1 MLVTKVNNNGGNV
14 WSTKIG
20 DSHKTSGQKSYSI
33 GFAIDEVVNMKK
45 NVPLYDL
52 KINRGT
58 IIRLMDFC
66 TLALVFGRKVPV
78 FRNPLL

>member
-1 MLVTKVNNNGGNV
+1 MLVTKVNNNGANV

-33 GFAIDEVVNMKK
+33 GFAIDEVRNMKK
-45 NVPLYDL
+45 SAPFYDL
-52 KINRGT
+52 KDNRGPVF
-58 IIRLMDFC
+58 RLMDFC

-78 FRNPLL
+78 FRNLLL

>member
-1 MLVTKVNNNGGNV
+1 VLVTKVNNNGGNV

-45 NVPLYDL
+45 MCLFM
-52 KINRGT
+52 I
-58 IIRLMDFC
+58 
-66 TLALVFGRKVPV
+66 
-78 FRNPLL
+78 

>member
-33 GFAIDEVVNMKK
+33 GFAIDEVCNIKK
-45 NVPLYDL
+45 VRLFMIQ
-52 KINRGT
+52 KITEG
-58 IIRLMDFC
+58 
-66 TLALVFGRKVPV
+66 
-78 FRNPLL
+78 PLLG

>member
-33 GFAIDEVVNMKK
+33 GFAIDEVRNMKK
-45 NVPLYDL
+45 ESLYDL
-52 KINRGT
+52 KDNRGT
-58 IIRLMDFC
+58 VIRLMDFC
-66 TLALVFGRKVPV
+66 TLALVFGRKVQV

>member
-33 GFAIDEVVNMKK
+33 GFAIDEVRNMKK
-45 NVPLYDL
+45 ESLYDL
-52 KINRGT
+52 KDNRGT
-58 IIRLMDFC
+58 FIRLMDFC
-66 TLALVFGRKVPV
+66 TLALVFGRKVQV